1 MLDCWGAHTEHSFL
15 AYQDR
20 SRKGKPVC
28 FLSSSKA
35 EDECSCVLQPAAGRL
50 PGGCDKPRV
59 NLPPWPLVANG
70 PSLLLLHGKAEMGD
84 DLELSPA
91 ASWWFRVGCCFCFF
105 FLIIILPGIKELG
118 EATCPPALSP
128 GQPALPLPASQKFR
142 VEEGEEDICVWALAG
157 EKYVRVPTW
166 ELCSMHWA
174 VSPELQV
181 ASPWVFLCLCPCA
194 LTNQCQ
200 MSEKNYQDH
209 YSAYWDKAFMFSWE
223 K

>member
-1 MLDCWGAHTEHSFL
+1 MVQACFSFMERL
-15 AYQDR
+15 KWEMTLNCHPQ
-20 SRKGKPVC
+20 
-28 FLSSSKA
+28 
-35 EDECSCVLQPAAGRL
+35 QAG
-50 PGGCDKPRV
+50 GFGWV
-59 NLPPWPLVANG
+59 VV
-70 PSLLLLHGKAEMGD
+70 
-84 DLELSPA
+84 
-91 ASWWFRVGCCFCFF
+91 FVFF